1 MTDERPAQDWIEQ
14 LQLAPHPEG
23 GFFREV
29 YRSAE
34 SIPHAALPNRFC
46 GGRAFAT
53 SIYYLLQSG
62 DFSAFHRIHSDETWH
77 FYAGGP
83 LEIVTLLGTG
93 AVSTIL
99 GTNVQRGEQLQ
110 YTVPSGVWFG
120 ARPCTGTRYSLLG
133 CTVSPGFDFA
143 DFEMGDPELLR
154 REFPTALE
162 AIKALTRTGL
172 L

>member
-1 MTDERPAQDWIEQ
+1 MSGETPAQHWIEQ
-14 LQLAPHPEG
+14 LRLEPHPEG

-29 YRSAE
+29 YRSKE
-34 SIPHAALPNRFC
+34 WIPHAALPQRFS
-46 GGRAFAT
+46 GSRAFST

-83 LEIVTLLGTG
+83 LEIVTLLDGG

-99 GTNVQRGEQLQ
+99 GTNVGRGEHLQ

-120 ARPCTGTRYSLLG
+120 ARPCVDTHYSLVG

-143 DFEMGDPELLR
+143 DFEMGHSERLC
-154 REFPTALE
+154 REFPSALAVIE
-162 AIKALTRTGL
+162 ALTRT
-172 L
+172 